1 MRSIIFFL
9 LIGYTQSSKLIEVEE
24 GSGEI
29 VQNYKNTDVFPHDDE
44 MNLVQQKLA
53 KLEWKM
59 DEIADKLEKMDKK
72 NIRYQDTARVAEV
85 KNLKRGR
92 KLFES
97 NPMPNTSLELWIVI
111 AVHLATCFTIMLGI
125 LLLSCKKTGIEL
137 HTAPI
142 TLNYPNLEVNNYTIE
157 TVINILHIKSIAGT
171 TPVSGKARAS
181 EDSVLAKP

>member
-9 LIGYTQSSKLIEVEE
+9 LVGYAQSSKLIEVEE

-85 KNLKRGR
+85 KNLKR
-92 KLFES
+92 S
-97 NPMPNTSLELWIVI
+97 ATSQPIDKQRP
-111 AVHLATCFTIMLGI
+111 I
-125 LLLSCKKTGIEL
+125 LI
-137 HTAPI
+137 HTQA
-142 TLNYPNLEVNNYTIE
+142 
-157 TVINILHIKSIAGT
+157 
-171 TPVSGKARAS
+171 
-181 EDSVLAKP
+181 